1 MELTPDII
9 LNGQNATKKLPVA
22 AYGGAEIEIKQLSS
36 GAFEALGRKHKITN
50 TANSADQYR
59 WLMDVC
65 KEGIANETMKSLVPK
80 MAYDAVAEIGRAILD
95 YSSTTEKAIEDFTNP
110 A

>member
-22 AYGGAEIEIKQLSS
+22 AYGGAEIEIKQLSL
-36 GAFEALGRKHKITN
+36 GVFEALGRKHKLGNTITG
-50 TANSADQYR
+50 ADQYR

-65 KEGIANETMKSLVPK
+65 TAGIANETMKTLVPK
-80 MAYDAVAEIGRAILD
+80 MAYDAVAEIGRAILE
-95 YSSTTEKAIEDFTNP
+95 YSATTEKEIEDFSNP